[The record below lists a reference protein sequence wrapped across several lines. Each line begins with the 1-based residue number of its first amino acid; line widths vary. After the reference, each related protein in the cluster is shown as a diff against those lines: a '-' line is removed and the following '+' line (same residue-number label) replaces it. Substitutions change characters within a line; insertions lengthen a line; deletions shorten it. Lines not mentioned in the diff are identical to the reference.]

1 MGDTFDTEQGASQMS
16 NIPAAS
22 QYENQPT
29 EPEPHYM
36 RSTGRVTAMIARF
49 IGYVVYVYILFVE
62 VILAI
67 GFFLLLFGANPSS
80 GFVEWAYRNL
90 DRAMKPF
97 RGIFTPIDLGTT
109 SGNSIESVFDTSVL
123 FAMIIYGII
132 GLLVHAAIQ
141 WLTHKV
147 KMIERQQYN
156 EEAAYEA
163 ERIRQDMLRSGM
175 AATTTFTS
183 GTDTMATTTTAAIP
197 AAVPSAV
204 PAPPSASGSVPPPPP
219 PSVPQG

>member
-1 MGDTFDTEQGASQMS
+1 MS
-16 NIPAAS
+16 NNPPTS
-22 QYENQPT
+22 QYQNQPT
-29 EPEPHYM
+29 EPDPNYA

-97 RGIFTPIDLGTT
+97 RGIFTPIELGTT
-109 SGNSIESVFDTSVL
+109 TGNQVESVFDTSVL

-132 GLLVHAAIQ
+132 GLLVHAGIQ
-141 WLTHKV
+141 WLTRKV
-147 KMIERQQYN
+147 RKIDREEYN

-163 ERIRQDMLRSGM
+163 ERIRQNMLRSGM
-175 AATTTFTS
+175 ASTTSVTTES
-183 GTDTMATTTTAAIP
+183 PLGMTTTTANIP

-204 PAPPSASGSVPPPPP
+204 PAPPPSAPGSVPPP

>member
-1 MGDTFDTEQGASQMS
+1 
-16 NIPAAS
+16 
-22 QYENQPT
+22 
-29 EPEPHYM
+29 
-36 RSTGRVTAMIARF
+36 
-49 IGYVVYVYILFVE
+49 
-62 VILAI
+62 
-67 GFFLLLFGANPSS
+67 
-80 GFVEWAYRNL
+80 
-90 DRAMKPF
+90 MKPF

-109 SGNSIESVFDTSVL
+109 SGNQIESIFDTSVL

-132 GLLVHAAIQ
+132 GLLVHAGIQ

-175 AATTTFTS
+175 AATTSVTTES
-183 GTDTMATTTTAAIP
+183 PLGMTTTTAEIP

-204 PAPPSASGSVPPPPP
+204 PAPPSAPDSVPPPSAP
-219 PSVPQG
+219 VG

>member
-1 MGDTFDTEQGASQMS
+1 MS
-16 NIPAAS
+16 DMTAAS
-22 QYENQPT
+22 QYENQPA

-36 RSTGRVTAMIARF
+36 RSTGRLTAMIARF

-80 GFVEWAYRNL
+80 GFVQWAYRNL
-90 DRAMKPF
+90 DQAMKPF

-109 SGNSIESVFDTSVL
+109 SGNQIESIFDTSVL

-132 GLLVHAAIQ
+132 GLLVHAGIQ

-147 KMIERQQYN
+147 KMIERQQNN
-156 EEAAYEA
+156 EEAAFEA
-163 ERIRQDMLRSGM
+163 NRLRQEMLRAGM
-175 AATTTFTS
+175 ATTTTVTS
-183 GTDTMATTTTAAIP
+183 ATPTTTTSTTAAIP
-197 AAVPSAV
+197 AAIPSAA
-204 PAPPSASGSVPPPPP
+204 PAPPSAPGSVPPPPT
-219 PSVPQG
+219 SLD